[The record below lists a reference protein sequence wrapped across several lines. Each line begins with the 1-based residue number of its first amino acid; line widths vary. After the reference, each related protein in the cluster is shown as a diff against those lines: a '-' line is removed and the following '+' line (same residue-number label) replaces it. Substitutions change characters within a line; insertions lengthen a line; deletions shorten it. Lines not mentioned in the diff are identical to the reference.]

1 MGNLRTSGWLTI
13 VAAAVAAMVAIP
25 AVVVSFTAMR
35 NVLVV
40 HAQTAQGVQS
50 GDAQQITPNKVEF
63 ENDQI
68 KVIRGFL
75 APHQKTAVHSH
86 PYRFGVT
93 LTKNDLVIFS
103 PDGKAAPSKKSAQEI
118 FWSEPVTHQ
127 VENVSNERMENIE
140 IEFKKDKGPGA
151 EVKKDWGESSAKGTA
166 EDPVPVEQEPH
177 HRVIFENQ
185 YVRVLDVVVKPGET
199 TLFHKHSIDNVPI
212 ILTDADNRTQFAG
225 KDWGPTPAKAKSV
238 GFIPG
243 AERPYVHR
251 INNQGSTVFHVID
264 VEVLP

>member
-1 MGNLRTSGWLTI
+1 MATLRKNSWVVAV
-13 VAAAVAAMVAIP
+13 VAAIVAIP
-25 AVVVSFTAMR
+25 AGVMSFAAMCDTL
-35 NVLVV
+35 LVR
-40 HAQTAQGVQS
+40 AQGS
-50 GDAQQITPNKVEF
+50 PSEAAQITPNKVEF

-75 APHQKTAVHSH
+75 APHQKTPVHSH

-93 LTKNDLVIFS
+93 LTKNDLVITS
-103 PDGKAAPSKKSAQEI
+103 DGKSTPSRKKAQEI

-127 VENVSNERMENIE
+127 VENVSNDRMENIE
-140 IEFKKDKGPGA
+140 IEFKKDKGPGV
-151 EVKKDWGESSAKGTA
+151 EVKKDWGPSTAKGTA

-185 YVRVLDVVVKPGET
+185 YVRVLDVVLKPGQT

-212 ILTDADNRTQFAG
+212 ILTGADNRTQFAG
-225 KDWGPTPAKAKSV
+225 KDWTATPAKAGSV

-243 AERPYVHR
+243 AAKPYVHR
-251 INNQGSTVFHVID
+251 INNQGSTTYHVID

>member
-1 MGNLRTSGWLTI
+1 MQTLRKGGWVVAV
-13 VAAAVAAMVAIP
+13 VAAIVAIP
-25 AVVVSFTAMR
+25 AVVMSFAAMR
-35 NVLVV
+35 DILVV
-40 HAQTAQGVQS
+40 RAQSAQNDV
-50 GDAQQITPNKVEF
+50 AQITPNKIEF

-75 APHQKTAVHSH
+75 APHQKTPVHSH
-86 PYRFGVT
+86 PYRSGVT
-93 LTKNDLVIFS
+93 LTKNDLMITS
-103 PDGKAAPSKKSAQEI
+103 DGKTAPSQKKAQEI

-140 IEFKKDKGPGA
+140 IEFKKDKGAGA
-151 EVKKDWGESSAKGTA
+151 EVKKDWGPSTAKGTA
-166 EDPVPVEQEPH
+166 DDPVPVEQEPH

-185 YVRVLDVVVKPGET
+185 YVRVLDVVLKPGET
-199 TLFHKHSIDNVPI
+199 TLFHRHSIDNVPV

-243 AERPYVHR
+243 AAKPYVHR

-264 VEVLP
+264 IEVLP

>member
-1 MGNLRTSGWLTI
+1 MGMMRKSAWKAAFAVAI
-13 VAAAVAAMVAIP
+13 VAAA
-25 AVVVSFTAMR
+25 VVSFTAMR
-35 NVLVV
+35 DALIV
-40 HAQTAQGVQS
+40 HAQGAQS
-50 GDAQQITPNKVEF
+50 GDAQQVTPNKVEF

-68 KVIRGFL
+68 KIIRGFL
-75 APHQKTAVHSH
+75 APHQKTTVHSH

-93 LTKNDLVIFS
+93 LTKNDLIIFS
-103 PDGKAAPSKKSAQEI
+103 PDGKSAPSQRKAQEI

-127 VENVSNERMENIE
+127 VENVSNEQMENIE

-151 EVKKDWGESSAKGTA
+151 EVKKEWPASSAKGTA

-185 YVRVLDVVVKPGET
+185 YVRVLDVVLKPGDT
-199 TLFHKHSIDNVPI
+199 TLFHRHSIDNIPI
-212 ILTDADNRTQFAG
+212 ILTGADNKTQFAG
-225 KDWGPTPAKAKSV
+225 KDWVPTPATAKSV

-243 AERPYVHR
+243 AAKPYVHR
-251 INNQGSTVFHVID
+251 ISNQGKTEYHVID

>member
-1 MGNLRTSGWLTI
+1 MEALRKSGWI
-13 VAAAVAAMVAIP
+13 VVVIAAIVAIP
-25 AVVVSFTAMR
+25 AVVMSFAAMR
-35 NVLVV
+35 DLLVV
-40 HAQTAQGVQS
+40 RAQNSQNHAA
-50 GDAQQITPNKVEF
+50 QITPNKIEF

-93 LTKNDLVIFS
+93 LTKNDLIISS
-103 PDGKAAPSKKSAQEI
+103 PDGKSAPSKKNAEEI

-127 VENVSNERMENIE
+127 VENVSNERLENIE
-140 IEFKKDKGPGA
+140 IEFKKDKGAGA
-151 EVKKDWGESSAKGTA
+151 EVKKDWSNPSAKGTA

-185 YVRVLDVVVKPGET
+185 YVRVLDVVLKPGET
-199 TLFHKHSIDNVPI
+199 TLFHKHSLDNIPV

-243 AERPYVHR
+243 ASKPYVHR
-251 INNQGSTVFHVID
+251 INNQGSTEFHVID
-264 VEVLP
+264 IQILP

>member
-1 MGNLRTSGWLTI
+1 MPIVRKGGWLVA
-13 VAAAVAAMVAIP
+13 VAAAVVTIP
-25 AVVVSFTAMR
+25 ALAESFTAMR
-35 NVLVV
+35 NAFIV
-40 HAQTAQGVQS
+40 HAQSAPTGADQPK
-50 GDAQQITPNKVEF
+50 PNKIEF

-75 APHQKTAVHSH
+75 APHQKTLVHHH

-93 LTKNDLVIFS
+93 LTKNDLMITS
-103 PDGKAAPSKKSAQEI
+103 DGKTAPSKKNAQEI

-127 VENVSNERMENIE
+127 VENVSNDWLENIE
-140 IEFKKDKGPGA
+140 IEFKKDKGPGVG
-151 EVKKDWGESSAKGTA
+151 VKKDWGPSSAKGTA

-185 YVRVLDVVVKPGET
+185 YVRVLDVVVKQGEI
-199 TLFHKHSIDNVPI
+199 TLFHKHSIDNIPI
-212 ILTDADNRTQFAG
+212 ILTDADNKTQFAG
-225 KDWGPTPAKAKSV
+225 KDWAPTPAKAKSV

-243 AERPYVHR
+243 AEKPYVHR
-251 INNQGSTVFHVID
+251 IHNEGKTEFHVID

>member
-1 MGNLRTSGWLTI
+1 MNSLRKNWWVITV
-13 VAAAVAAMVAIP
+13 VAAIVAIP
-25 AVVVSFTAMR
+25 AVVESFAAMR
-35 NVLVV
+35 DVLIVRAQA
-40 HAQTAQGVQS
+40 AQTADS
-50 GDAQQITPNKVEF
+50 QQITPNKTEF

-93 LTKNDLVIFS
+93 LTKNDLMITS
-103 PDGKAAPSKKSAQEI
+103 DGKTVPSQKNAQEI

-127 VENVSNERMENIE
+127 VQNVSTERMQNIE
-140 IEFKKDKGPGA
+140 IEFKKDKGPGV
-151 EVKKDWGESSAKGTA
+151 EVKKDWSKLTAKGTA

-199 TLFHKHSIDNVPI
+199 TLFHKHSLDNIPV
-212 ILTDADNRTQFAG
+212 ILTGADNRTQFAR
-225 KDWGPTPAKAKSV
+225 KDWAPTPAKAESV

-243 AERPYVHR
+243 AANPYIHR

-264 VEVLP
+264 IQILP